1 VWAVESAGRKFEGA
15 AAVNRVLR
23 QLGGVWA
30 LLGAM
35 YQVPPIGWL
44 QDAYYKRVARRRAWW

>member
-1 VWAVESAGRKFEGA
+1 
-15 AAVNRVLR
+15 
-23 QLGGVWA
+23 
-30 LLGAM
+30 M